1 MQNPRYIKCHFMRD
15 LWDLLFEWNPFLE
28 MIWRF
33 KRKRNP
39 ALRVFAPG
47 MGRFFFRSC
56 CCLYS
61 SSTKFEF
68 LHKNLDWLG
77 HFLKK
82 STITLVRLKKDIVL
96 TKAPDYLLV
105 KPFNRVDI
113 SYRFLFLFSFDR
125 PGTKNQIL
133 NTKCKL
139 IFFFLPF
146 QFKKRRGQPGLFCFW
161 FETTTK
167 HFCWHLLFSH
177 WLIKWKDHWWPCN
190 SNFCSGNL
198 DH

>member
-1 MQNPRYIKCHFMRD
+1 MRSEHCTISQTFSSHQFSSQYFCVSTLVQKFRTHVTLGVILCVTCETCCLNGILFWRWFEDLTEKEPCTPCFCPIFVYLSTKIQNPHYFKRHFMRD

-61 SSTKFEF
+61 SSTNFEF
-68 LHKNLDWLG
+68 LHKDLDWLG

-82 STITLVRLKKDIVL
+82 KH
-96 TKAPDYLLV
+96 
-105 KPFNRVDI
+105 NNI
-113 SYRFLFLFSFDR
+113 S
-125 PGTKNQIL
+125 P
-133 NTKCKL
+133 
-139 IFFFLPF
+139 
-146 QFKKRRGQPGLFCFW
+146 FKKGHTF
-161 FETTTK
+161 K
-167 HFCWHLLFSH
+167 
-177 WLIKWKDHWWPCN
+177 KN
-190 SNFCSGNL
+190 SRIIFL
-198 DH
+198 

>member
-1 MQNPRYIKCHFMRD
+1 MLAARNSNGLSFTWYWCLSIALFLKLSLVTNFQASIFVYLSTKIQNPCYIRRHFMRD

-61 SSTKFEF
+61 SSTNFEF

-82 STITLVRLKKDIVL
+82 KSTTTLVRLKKG
-96 TKAPDYLLV
+96 TLL
-105 KPFNRVDI
+105 KI
-113 SYRFLFLFSFDR
+113 SRIIFL
-125 PGTKNQIL
+125 
-133 NTKCKL
+133 
-139 IFFFLPF
+139 
-146 QFKKRRGQPGLFCFW
+146 
-161 FETTTK
+161 
-167 HFCWHLLFSH
+167 
-177 WLIKWKDHWWPCN
+177 
-190 SNFCSGNL
+190 
-198 DH
+198 